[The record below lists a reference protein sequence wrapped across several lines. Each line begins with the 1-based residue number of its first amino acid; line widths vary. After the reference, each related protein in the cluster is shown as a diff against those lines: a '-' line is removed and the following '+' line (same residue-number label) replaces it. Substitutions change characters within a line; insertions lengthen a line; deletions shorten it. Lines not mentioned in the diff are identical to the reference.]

1 MAQKKNQRRSR
12 ARSILSGY
20 DHLATVAKGIIAWV
34 GTLGIVALLGFI
46 AHVFLQR

>member
-34 GTLGIVALLGFI
+34 GTLGIVALLANF
-46 AHVFLQR
+46 AHPPKL